1 MKRKTLGEV
10 FTRMKG
16 PMTKMNRVMTDLNRP
31 NMPHNIV
38 IRDGKR
44 APKTRRSKDSPY
56 IIC

>member
-56 IIC
+56 I